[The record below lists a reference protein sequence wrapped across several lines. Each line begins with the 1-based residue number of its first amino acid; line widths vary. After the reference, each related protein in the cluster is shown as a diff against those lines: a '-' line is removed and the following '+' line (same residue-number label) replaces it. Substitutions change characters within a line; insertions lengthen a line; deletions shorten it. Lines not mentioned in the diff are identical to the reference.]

1 VLSLFGKDFT
11 SGAQVLIL
19 LVCAQLVN
27 AGVGSVGYML
37 TMTGRPRLNLAN
49 SAGQFLITLV
59 AGVLFIPWFGVLG
72 AGATVALGLALVNV
86 ARLIQVFVLER
97 FHPYNA
103 AFFKPAFSACLAV
116 GVVTGLRMMAFF
128 DGLVGT
134 ALLAGF
140 FLLTFLLCLLALRFS
155 DDDYLVLNAI
165 RRKLKWA

>member
-37 TMTGRPRLNLAN
+37 TMTGRPRLHLAN
-49 SAGQFLITLV
+49 TAGQFIITLV

-97 FHPYNA
+97 IHPYNA
-103 AFFKPAFSACLAV
+103 AFWKPLFAGALATTLVLVFRMIVSIDGVFSTLLLIFIFLTTFAISL
-116 GVVTGLRMMAFF
+116 
-128 DGLVGT
+128 LV
-134 ALLAGF
+134 F
-140 FLLTFLLCLLALRFS
+140 RFS
-155 DDDYLVLNAI
+155 EDDHVVLNSI
-165 RRKLKWA
+165 RRKLRWV